1 MINILFGSEKSRWLA
16 EFQRKELVSRVISIW
31 HQNSVSFSITSPSSL
46 CSPLPFSSSFSSLF
60 SPPPL
65 LKAKWWIWT
74 SWHCLNS
81 LTHLVQQDIEH
92 CLARLKCF
100 PSTLLLETMEV
111 LWLTSCKQYLSQAYG
126 HVLLWILPSGA
137 VLVLCKEQELIGRG
151 STLYSS
157 LKRTK
162 GIIQSFY
169 LHA

>member
-1 MINILFGSEKSRWLA
+1 MVGWISEERIGIYSHFYMASKLCLFLHY
-16 EFQRKELVSRVISIW
+16 LPLISL
-31 HQNSVSFSITSPSSL
+31 FPSPF
-46 CSPLPFSSSFSSLF
+46 FSSSSSSLF

-81 LTHLVQQDIEH
+81 LTHLVLQDTEH

-111 LWLTSCKQYLSQAYG
+111 LWLTSSKQYLSQAYG
-126 HVLLWILPSGA
+126 HVLLWILPAGA
-137 VLVLCKEQELIGRG
+137 VLVLCKEQELVGRG
-151 STLYSS
+151 STLCSS

-162 GIIQSFY
+162 GVIQSFY
-169 LHA
+169 LLV